1 MALLASATT
10 ELAENS
16 VSLCQHLDTLCE
28 RLKASFPQQ
37 RPSPTNPEAVGHK
50 FSLKSPESENLTVNE
65 VPLWHMMRAYYPSLL
80 GHSSSV
86 TSWGFQCIFP
96 TSSPT
101 PTLEGTHLRG
111 TVGLNHRGAMFLSGI
126 QETGVMGV
134 YSIRSGRL
142 EDHWCSIINPKVE
155 KESIEL
161 SEDSGIKL
169 NIKQG
174 HLLLSLHSAILTL
187 DLSHSSSESPFSH
200 L

>member
-37 RPSPTNPEAVGHK
+37 RPSPTNPEAVGLK

-65 VPLWHMMRAYYPSLL
+65 APLWHMMGAYYPSLL

-101 PTLEGTHLRG
+101 PHPGR
-111 TVGLNHRGAMFLSGI
+111 NSSQRHRGP
-126 QETGVMGV
+126 QPQRCYV
-134 YSIRSGRL
+134 
-142 EDHWCSIINPKVE
+142 
-155 KESIEL
+155 
-161 SEDSGIKL
+161 
-169 NIKQG
+169 
-174 HLLLSLHSAILTL
+174 SLWDPGDRGDGSV
-187 DLSHSSSESPFSH
+187 FY
-200 L
+200 

>member
-1 MALLASATT
+1 MRRGRSQLPTT
-10 ELAENS
+10 EA
-16 VSLCQHLDTLCE
+16 VSHQSRGCGTQVFISQS
-28 RLKASFPQQ
+28 RK
-37 RPSPTNPEAVGHK
+37 
-50 FSLKSPESENLTVNE
+50 SLESENLTVNE
-65 VPLWHMMRAYYPSLL
+65 APLWHMMRAYHPSLL
-80 GHSSSV
+80 GHPSSV

-96 TSSPT
+96 TSSHT
-101 PTLEGTHLRG
+101 PNPSTLEGTHLRG

-134 YSIRSGRL
+134 YSIGSGRL
-142 EDHWCSIINPKVE
+142 EDQWCSIINPKVE
-155 KESIEL
+155 KEPVEL

-187 DLSHSSSESPFSH
+187 DLSHSSSESQFSQ